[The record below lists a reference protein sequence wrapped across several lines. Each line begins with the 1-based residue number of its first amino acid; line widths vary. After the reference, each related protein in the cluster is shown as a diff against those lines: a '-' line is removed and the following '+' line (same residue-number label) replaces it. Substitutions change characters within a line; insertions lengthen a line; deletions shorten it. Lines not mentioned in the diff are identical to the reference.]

1 MPKKALGK
9 GLETLFPHRQ
19 EKGES
24 REILDIPVEDIFP
37 NIDQP
42 RLNFDEDK
50 LSDLVQS
57 IKIHGV
63 LQPIF
68 VKKHLK
74 GYEIIAGE
82 RRWRATKLAKLE
94 SVPCIIKEISEDK
107 KLEISLI
114 ENIQREDLNPLEI
127 AEAYDKLLKKFG
139 YNQQE
144 LALKMGKDRTTVTNI
159 VRLLK
164 LPSEIKDL
172 IRQEKL
178 SMGHARS
185 ILSLGDEKIMI
196 FTAHQVVEKKYSVR
210 ETENLIRK
218 LLIKKQEESKKEGI
232 KTIIEKKLEDFLDLK
247 NELSN
252 IFGTKVDINN
262 KNGKGKIE
270 IRYYT
275 KEEFERIIDLLRS
288 SN

>member
-9 GLETLFPHRQ
+9 GLETLFPPKH
-19 EKGES
+19 EKGQGGK
-24 REILDIPVEDIFP
+24 ILDIPVEDIFP

-42 RLNFDEDK
+42 RLNFNEDK
-50 LSDLVQS
+50 LSELVES

-68 VKKHLK
+68 VKKHFK

-82 RRWRATKLAKLE
+82 RRWRATKLAQLDN
-94 SVPCIIKEISEDK
+94 VPCIVKDISEDK

-127 AEAYDKLLKKFG
+127 AQAYNKLIKKFG

-144 LALKMGKDRTTVTNI
+144 LALKMGKDRATVANI

-172 IRQEKL
+172 IKQKKIT
-178 SMGHARS
+178 MGHARS
-185 ILSLGDEKIMI
+185 ILGLGDEKKMI
-196 FTAHQVVEKKYSVR
+196 SVAHMVVEKNYSVR
-210 ETENLIRK
+210 QTEALVRK
-218 LLIKKQEESKKEGI
+218 VLIKNQEESKKVEI
-232 KTIIEKKLEDFLDLK
+232 ENIIEQNIEDFFDLK
-247 NELSN
+247 KELSN
-252 IFGTKVDINN
+252 IFGTKIDINN
-262 KNGKGKIE
+262 KKGKGKIE

-275 KEEFERIIDLLRS
+275 KEEFERIISLLRS